1 MKIGSAWR
9 TQTRDKQKD
18 YIAIKFDEVVLNAI
32 PQLKDYAFQLWIN
45 EITPT
50 THENAPHYTVVA
62 QLKDNKPKEEDNKPK
77 EEEKQ
82 AESPTIPY

>member
-18 YIAIKFDEVVLNAI
+18 YIAIKLDEVILNAK
-32 PQLKDYAFQLWIN
+32 PELKDYAFQLWIN

-62 QLKDNKPKEEDNKPK
+62 QLKTDKPK

-82 AESPTIPY
+82 TESPVIPFE